1 MKKGFTDSPAVQD
14 SFNISKYINGLVNFI
29 KSCNTPMTIAVQG
42 DWGTGKTSIMT
53 MIKNELRNLK
63 NLNLVWFN
71 TWQFSQFNLGDKLP
85 LTMLNK
91 LVNEVSSNKESENFK
106 YIKKAMVGVA
116 DAILGHIS
124 GGALEVSKFLDNE
137 ENLFEAIE
145 RLKESFQKLVNEKAG
160 DEGRVIIFIDDLDRI
175 EPERAVELLEV
186 LKIFLD
192 CEKCIFVLAIDYS
205 VVTRGV
211 KVKYGNDFSEGKGK
225 SFFDK
230 IIQVPF
236 KMPVGSYDISLYVKK
251 CFEDI
256 GMEVEE
262 ETLPQYINLIKYS
275 IGNNPRS
282 MKRLFN
288 SFLLLSNISDSEI
301 LEDSLNRQILFAL
314 LCMQSSYELIY
325 NYIIE
330 KRLDLDG
337 EFFSELKNE
346 KNDIFKKIEMNEKE
360 ISQFTRFME
369 NFYNLLD
376 KDGDG
381 EINKE
386 DEMEVFRKVLN
397 FSTVTSSSAEIEEN
411 EDSILRDY
419 RFKNRNIARTIKA
432 KLNKGFKVDFGET
445 YKKKGIEISNWWI
458 FRANTFSKVAN
469 PLNLEEKF
477 GVDFVFK
484 PNIENNELIVDFNIY
499 RIEETTVDEIKE
511 VVDSELVSLKEIS
524 GIEPEF
530 SNIEIHFGNIF
541 SKNYE
546 EIEEDEIYEEI
557 KKYYGGQ
564 AGKKLGFKLE
574 NGERW
579 FLKFPTSTSQLENV
593 ELSYTNSSI

>member
-124 GGALEVSKFLDNE
+124 GGAIEVSSFLDNE

-192 CEKCIFVLAIDYS
+192 CEKCIFVLAIDYV

-211 KVKYGNDFSEGKGK
+211 KVKYGNDFSESKGK

-256 GMEVEE
+256 GLEVEE
-262 ETLPQYINLIKYS
+262 EVLPQYINLIKYS

-314 LCMQSSYELIY
+314 LCMQSSYELMY

-337 EFFSELKNE
+337 EFFNELKNE

-360 ISQFTRFME
+360 IPQFTRFME

-397 FSTVTSSSAEIEEN
+397 FSTVTSSSAEVEEN

-419 RFKNRNIARTIKA
+419 RFKNRNIARTIKT
-432 KLNKGFKVDFGET
+432 KINKGFKVDFGET

-458 FRANTFSKVAN
+458 FMANTFSKVAN
-469 PLNLEEKF
+469 PLKLEEKF
-477 GVDFVFK
+477 GVTFVFK

-499 RIEETTVDEIKE
+499 RIEETTVDEIRE

-530 SNIEIHFGNIF
+530 SNIEIYFGNIF

-546 EIEEDEIYEEI
+546 EIEEDEIYKEI
-557 KKYYGGQ
+557 KKYYDIMKHYF
-564 AGKKLGFKLE
+564 KKYNK
-574 NGERW
+574 
-579 FLKFPTSTSQLENV
+579 
-593 ELSYTNSSI
+593 

>member
-124 GGALEVSKFLDNE
+124 GGAIEVSSFLDNE

-256 GMEVEE
+256 GMEVEV

-314 LCMQSSYELIY
+314 LCMQSSYELMY

-337 EFFSELKNE
+337 EFFNELKNE

-397 FSTVTSSSAEIEEN
+397 FSTVTSSSAEVEEN

-419 RFKNRNIARTIKA
+419 RFKNRNIARTIKT

-458 FRANTFSKVAN
+458 FRANTFSKGAN

-477 GVDFVFK
+477 GVEFVFK

-499 RIEETTVDEIKE
+499 HIEETTVDEIKE

-557 KKYYGGQ
+557 KKYYDIMKHYF
-564 AGKKLGFKLE
+564 KKYNK
-574 NGERW
+574 
-579 FLKFPTSTSQLENV
+579 
-593 ELSYTNSSI
+593 

>member
-1 MKKGFTDSPAVQD
+1 MMKKGFTDSPAVQD

-53 MIKNELRNLK
+53 MIKNELRNSK

-91 LVNEVSSNKESENFK
+91 LVNEVSNNKESENFK

-124 GGALEVSKFLDNE
+124 GGALEVSSFLDNE
-137 ENLFEAIE
+137 ENLFEAVE

-211 KVKYGNDFSEGKGK
+211 KVKYGNDFSESKGK

-256 GMEVEE
+256 GLEVEE
-262 ETLPQYINLIKYS
+262 EVLPQYINLIKYS

-314 LCMQSSYELIY
+314 LCMQSSYELMY

-337 EFFSELKNE
+337 EFFNELKNE

-369 NFYNLLD
+369 NFYSLLD

-397 FSTVTSSSAEIEEN
+397 FSTVTSSSAEVEEN

-419 RFKNRNIARTIKA
+419 RFKNRNIARTIKT

-458 FRANTFSKVAN
+458 FMANTFSKAAN

-477 GVDFVFK
+477 GVEFVFK

-546 EIEEDEIYEEI
+546 EIEENEIYEEI
-557 KKYYGGQ
+557 KKYYDIMKHYF
-564 AGKKLGFKLE
+564 KKYNK
-574 NGERW
+574 
-579 FLKFPTSTSQLENV
+579 
-593 ELSYTNSSI
+593 

>member
-1 MKKGFTDSPAVQD
+1 MMKKGFTDSPAVQD

-53 MIKNELRNLK
+53 MIKNELKNSK

-124 GGALEVSKFLDNE
+124 GGALEVSSFLDNE

-314 LCMQSSYELIY
+314 LCMQSSYELMY

-337 EFFSELKNE
+337 EFFNELKNE

-397 FSTVTSSSAEIEEN
+397 FSTVTSSSAEVEEN

-419 RFKNRNIARTIKA
+419 RFKNRNIARTIKT

-477 GVDFVFK
+477 GVEFVFK

-499 RIEETTVDEIKE
+499 HLEDTTVDEIKE

-524 GIEPEF
+524 KIESEF
-530 SNIEIHFGNIF
+530 SDIEIHFGNIF

-557 KKYYGGQ
+557 KKYYDIMKHYF
-564 AGKKLGFKLE
+564 KKYNK
-574 NGERW
+574 
-579 FLKFPTSTSQLENV
+579 
-593 ELSYTNSSI
+593 

>member
-1 MKKGFTDSPAVQD
+1 MMKKGFTDSPAVQD

-124 GGALEVSKFLDNE
+124 GGAIEVSSFLDNE

-175 EPERAVELLEV
+175 ESERAVELLEV

-314 LCMQSSYELIY
+314 LCMQSSYELMY

-337 EFFSELKNE
+337 EFFNELKNE

-397 FSTVTSSSAEIEEN
+397 FSTVTSSSAEVEEN

-419 RFKNRNIARTIKA
+419 RFKNRNIARTIKT

-445 YKKKGIEISNWWI
+445 YKKYGIEISNWWI
-458 FRANTFSKVAN
+458 FMANTFSKLAN
-469 PLNLEEKF
+469 PLKLEEKF
-477 GVDFVFK
+477 GVEFVFK

-499 RIEETTVDEIKE
+499 HLEDTTVDEIKE

-524 GIEPEF
+524 KIEPEF
-530 SNIEIHFGNIF
+530 SDIEIHFGNIF

-557 KKYYGGQ
+557 KKYYDIMKHYF
-564 AGKKLGFKLE
+564 KKYNK
-574 NGERW
+574 
-579 FLKFPTSTSQLENV
+579 
-593 ELSYTNSSI
+593 

>member
-1 MKKGFTDSPAVQD
+1 MMKKGFTDSPAVQD

-53 MIKNELRNLK
+53 MIKNELRNSK

-91 LVNEVSSNKESENFK
+91 LVNEVSNNKESENFK

-124 GGALEVSKFLDNE
+124 GGALEVSSFLDNE
-137 ENLFEAIE
+137 ENLFEAVE

-211 KVKYGNDFSEGKGK
+211 KVKYGNDFSESKGK

-256 GMEVEE
+256 GLEVEE
-262 ETLPQYINLIKYS
+262 EVLPQYINLIKYS

-314 LCMQSSYELIY
+314 LCMQSSYELMY

-337 EFFSELKNE
+337 EFFNELKNE

-397 FSTVTSSSAEIEEN
+397 FSTVTSSSAEVEEN

-419 RFKNRNIARTIKA
+419 RFKNRNIARTIKT

-458 FRANTFSKVAN
+458 FMANTFSKLAN
-469 PLNLEEKF
+469 PLKLEEKF
-477 GVDFVFK
+477 GVEFVFK

-499 RIEETTVDEIKE
+499 HIEDTTVDEIKE
-511 VVDSELVSLKEIS
+511 VVDSELVSLTEIS
-524 GIEPEF
+524 KIEPEF

-557 KKYYGGQ
+557 KKYYDIMKHYF
-564 AGKKLGFKLE
+564 KKYNK
-574 NGERW
+574 
-579 FLKFPTSTSQLENV
+579 
-593 ELSYTNSSI
+593 

>member
-124 GGALEVSKFLDNE
+124 GGALEVSKFLDDE

-145 RLKESFQKLVNEKAG
+145 KLKESFQKLVNEKAG

-256 GMEVEE
+256 GMEVEV

-314 LCMQSSYELIY
+314 LCMQSSYELMY

-337 EFFSELKNE
+337 EFFNDLKNE

-419 RFKNRNIARTIKA
+419 RSKNRNIARTIKT
-432 KLNKGFKVDFGET
+432 KINKGFKVDFAET

-458 FRANTFSKVAN
+458 FRANTFSKGAN

-499 RIEETTVDEIKE
+499 CIEETTVDEIKE

-557 KKYYGGQ
+557 KKYYDIMKHYF
-564 AGKKLGFKLE
+564 KKYNK
-574 NGERW
+574 
-579 FLKFPTSTSQLENV
+579 
-593 ELSYTNSSI
+593 

>member
-1 MKKGFTDSPAVQD
+1 MMKKGFTDSPAVQD
-14 SFNISKYINGLVNFI
+14 RFNISKYINGLVNFI

-53 MIKNELRNLK
+53 MIKNELRNLN

-124 GGALEVSKFLDNE
+124 SGALEVSRFLDNE
-137 ENLFEAIE
+137 ENLFEAVE
-145 RLKESFQKLVNEKAG
+145 KLKESFQKLVNEKAG
-160 DEGRVIIFIDDLDRI
+160 NEGRVIIFIDDLDRI

-192 CEKCIFVLAIDYS
+192 CEKCIFVLAIDYG

-256 GMEVEE
+256 GIEVEE

-314 LCMQSSYELIY
+314 LCMQSSYELMY

-337 EFFSELKNE
+337 EFFNELKNE

-397 FSTVTSSSAEIEEN
+397 FSTVTSSSAEVEEN

-419 RFKNRNIARTIKA
+419 RSKNRNIARIIAK
-432 KLNKGFKVDFGET
+432 KLNKGFKVDFEET

-458 FRANTFSKVAN
+458 FRANTFSKAAN

-477 GVDFVFK
+477 GVEFVFK

-499 RIEETTVDEIKE
+499 HLEDTTVDEIKE

-524 GIEPEF
+524 KIEPEF
-530 SNIEIHFGNIF
+530 SDIEIHFGNIF

-557 KKYYGGQ
+557 KKYYDIMKHYF
-564 AGKKLGFKLE
+564 KKYNK
-574 NGERW
+574 
-579 FLKFPTSTSQLENV
+579 
-593 ELSYTNSSI
+593 

>member
-1 MKKGFTDSPAVQD
+1 MMKKGFTDSPAVQD

-53 MIKNELRNLK
+53 MIKNELKNSK

-124 GGALEVSKFLDNE
+124 GGALEVSSFLDNE

-160 DEGRVIIFIDDLDRI
+160 NEGRVIIFIDDLDRI

-314 LCMQSSYELIY
+314 LCMQSSYELMY

-330 KRLDLDG
+330 KRLDLEG
-337 EFFSELKNE
+337 EFFNELKNE

-397 FSTVTSSSAEIEEN
+397 FSTVTSSSAEVEEN

-419 RFKNRNIARTIKA
+419 RFKNRNIARIIAK

-477 GVDFVFK
+477 GVEFVFK

-499 RIEETTVDEIKE
+499 HLEDTTVDEIKE

-524 GIEPEF
+524 KIEPEF
-530 SNIEIHFGNIF
+530 SDIEIHFGNIF

-557 KKYYGGQ
+557 KKYYDIMKHYF
-564 AGKKLGFKLE
+564 KKYNK
-574 NGERW
+574 
-579 FLKFPTSTSQLENV
+579 
-593 ELSYTNSSI
+593 

>member
-124 GGALEVSKFLDNE
+124 GGALEVSSFLDNE

-236 KMPVGSYDISLYVKK
+236 KIPVGSYDISLYVKK

-256 GMEVEE
+256 EMEVEE
-262 ETLPQYINLIKYS
+262 ETLPQYINLIKHS

-397 FSTVTSSSAEIEEN
+397 FSTVTSSSAEVEEN

-419 RFKNRNIARTIKA
+419 RFKNRNIARTIKT
-432 KLNKGFKVDFGET
+432 KLNKGFKVDFAET

-458 FRANTFSKVAN
+458 FRANTFSKGAN

-477 GVDFVFK
+477 GVEFVFK

-499 RIEETTVDEIKE
+499 CIEETTVDEIKE

-557 KKYYGGQ
+557 KKYYDIMKHYF
-564 AGKKLGFKLE
+564 KKYNK
-574 NGERW
+574 
-579 FLKFPTSTSQLENV
+579 
-593 ELSYTNSSI
+593 

>member
-1 MKKGFTDSPAVQD
+1 MMKKGFTDSPAVQD

-53 MIKNELRNLK
+53 MIKNELKNSK

-124 GGALEVSKFLDNE
+124 GGALEVSSFLDNE

-314 LCMQSSYELIY
+314 LCMQSSYELMY

-337 EFFSELKNE
+337 EFFNELKNE

-397 FSTVTSSSAEIEEN
+397 FSTVTSSSAEVEEN

-419 RFKNRNIARTIKA
+419 RFKNRNIARTIKT

-477 GVDFVFK
+477 GVEFVFK

-499 RIEETTVDEIKE
+499 HLEDTTVDEIKE

-524 GIEPEF
+524 KIEPEF
-530 SNIEIHFGNIF
+530 SDIEIHFGNIF

-557 KKYYGGQ
+557 KKYYDIMKHYF
-564 AGKKLGFKLE
+564 KKYNK
-574 NGERW
+574 
-579 FLKFPTSTSQLENV
+579 
-593 ELSYTNSSI
+593 

>member
-1 MKKGFTDSPAVQD
+1 MMKKGFTDSPAVQD
-14 SFNISKYINGLVNFI
+14 RFNISKYINGLVNFI

-53 MIKNELRNLK
+53 MIKNELRNLN

-91 LVNEVSSNKESENFK
+91 LINEVSSNKESENFK

-124 GGALEVSKFLDNE
+124 SGALEVSRFLDNE
-137 ENLFEAIE
+137 ENLFEAVE
-145 RLKESFQKLVNEKAG
+145 KLKESFQKLVNEKAG
-160 DEGRVIIFIDDLDRI
+160 NEGRVIIFIDDLDRI

-192 CEKCIFVLAIDYS
+192 CEKCIFVLAIDYG

-236 KMPVGSYDISLYVKK
+236 KMPVGNYDISLYVKK

-256 GMEVEE
+256 GIEVEE

-314 LCMQSSYELIY
+314 LCMQSSYELMY

-337 EFFSELKNE
+337 EFFNELKNE

-397 FSTVTSSSAEIEEN
+397 FSTVTSSSAEVEEN

-419 RFKNRNIARTIKA
+419 RSKNRNIARIIAK
-432 KLNKGFKVDFGET
+432 KLNKGFKVDFEET

-458 FRANTFSKVAN
+458 FRANTFSKAAN

-477 GVDFVFK
+477 GVEFVFK

-499 RIEETTVDEIKE
+499 HLEDTTVDEIKE

-524 GIEPEF
+524 KIEPEF
-530 SNIEIHFGNIF
+530 SDIEIHFGNIF

-557 KKYYGGQ
+557 KKYYDIMKHYF
-564 AGKKLGFKLE
+564 KKYNK
-574 NGERW
+574 
-579 FLKFPTSTSQLENV
+579 
-593 ELSYTNSSI
+593 

>member
-1 MKKGFTDSPAVQD
+1 MMKKGFTDSPAVQD

-53 MIKNELRNLK
+53 MIKNELKNLK

-91 LVNEVSSNKESENFK
+91 LVNEVSNNKESENFK

-124 GGALEVSKFLDNE
+124 GGALEVSSFLDNE
-137 ENLFEAIE
+137 ENLFEAVE

-211 KVKYGNDFSEGKGK
+211 KVKYGNDFSESKGK

-256 GMEVEE
+256 GLEVEE
-262 ETLPQYINLIKYS
+262 EVLPQYINLIKYS

-314 LCMQSSYELIY
+314 LCMQSSYELMY

-346 KNDIFKKIEMNEKE
+346 KNDILKKIEMNERE
-360 ISQFTRFME
+360 ISLFTRFME
-369 NFYNLLD
+369 NFYSLLD

-397 FSTVTSSSAEIEEN
+397 FSTVTSSSAEVEEN

-419 RFKNRNIARTIKA
+419 RFKNRNIARTIKT

-458 FRANTFSKVAN
+458 FMANTFSKLAN
-469 PLNLEEKF
+469 PLKLEEKF
-477 GVDFVFK
+477 GVEFVFK
-484 PNIENNELIVDFNIY
+484 PNIGNNELIVDFNIY
-499 RIEETTVDEIKE
+499 HIEDTTVDEIKE
-511 VVDSELVSLKEIS
+511 VVDSELVSLTEIS
-524 GIEPEF
+524 KIEPEF
-530 SNIEIHFGNIF
+530 SDIEIHFGNIF

-557 KKYYGGQ
+557 KKYYDIMKHYF
-564 AGKKLGFKLE
+564 KKYNK
-574 NGERW
+574 
-579 FLKFPTSTSQLENV
+579 
-593 ELSYTNSSI
+593 

>member
-1 MKKGFTDSPAVQD
+1 MMKKGFTDSPAVQD
-14 SFNISKYINGLVNFI
+14 RFNISKYINGLVNFI

-53 MIKNELRNLK
+53 MIKNELRNLN

-91 LVNEVSSNKESENFK
+91 LINEVSSNKESENFK

-124 GGALEVSKFLDNE
+124 SGALEVSRFLDNE
-137 ENLFEAIE
+137 ENLFEAVE
-145 RLKESFQKLVNEKAG
+145 KLKESFQKLVNEKAG
-160 DEGRVIIFIDDLDRI
+160 NEGRVIIFIDDLDRI

-192 CEKCIFVLAIDYS
+192 CEKCIFVLAIDYG

-256 GMEVEE
+256 GIEVEE

-314 LCMQSSYELIY
+314 LCMQSSYELMY

-337 EFFSELKNE
+337 EFFNELKNE

-397 FSTVTSSSAEIEEN
+397 FSTVTSSSAEVEEN

-419 RFKNRNIARTIKA
+419 RSKNRNIARIIAK
-432 KLNKGFKVDFGET
+432 KLNKGFKVDFEET

-458 FRANTFSKVAN
+458 FRANTFSKAAN

-477 GVDFVFK
+477 GVEFVFK

-499 RIEETTVDEIKE
+499 HLEDTTVDEIKE

-524 GIEPEF
+524 KIEPEF
-530 SNIEIHFGNIF
+530 SDIEIHFGNIF

-557 KKYYGGQ
+557 KKYYDIMKHYF
-564 AGKKLGFKLE
+564 KKYNK
-574 NGERW
+574 
-579 FLKFPTSTSQLENV
+579 
-593 ELSYTNSSI
+593 

>member
-1 MKKGFTDSPAVQD
+1 MMKKGFTDSPAVQD

-124 GGALEVSKFLDNE
+124 GGAIEVSSFLDNE

-256 GMEVEE
+256 GMEVEV

-314 LCMQSSYELIY
+314 LCMQSSYELMY

-337 EFFSELKNE
+337 EFFNELKNE

-397 FSTVTSSSAEIEEN
+397 FSTVTSSSAEVEEN

-419 RFKNRNIARTIKA
+419 RFKNRNIARTIKT

-458 FRANTFSKVAN
+458 FRANTFSKGAN

-477 GVDFVFK
+477 GVEFVFK

-499 RIEETTVDEIKE
+499 HIEETTVDEIKE

-557 KKYYGGQ
+557 KKYYDIMKHYF
-564 AGKKLGFKLE
+564 KKYNK
-574 NGERW
+574 
-579 FLKFPTSTSQLENV
+579 
-593 ELSYTNSSI
+593 

>member
-1 MKKGFTDSPAVQD
+1 MMKKGFTDSPAVQD

-53 MIKNELRNLK
+53 MIKNELRNSK

-91 LVNEVSSNKESENFK
+91 LVNEVSNNKESENFK

-124 GGALEVSKFLDNE
+124 GGALEVSKFLDDE

-145 RLKESFQKLVNEKAG
+145 KLKESFQKLVNEKAG

-211 KVKYGNDFSEGKGK
+211 KIKYGNDFSEGKGK

-256 GMEVEE
+256 EMEVEE
-262 ETLPQYINLIKYS
+262 ETLPQYINLIKHS

-397 FSTVTSSSAEIEEN
+397 FSTVTSSSAEVEEN

-419 RFKNRNIARTIKA
+419 RFKNRNIARTIKT

-458 FRANTFSKVAN
+458 FRANTFSKGAN

-477 GVDFVFK
+477 GVEFVFK
-484 PNIENNELIVDFNIY
+484 PSIENNELIVDFNIY
-499 RIEETTVDEIKE
+499 CIEETTVDEIKE

-557 KKYYGGQ
+557 KKYYDIMKHYF
-564 AGKKLGFKLE
+564 KKYNK
-574 NGERW
+574 
-579 FLKFPTSTSQLENV
+579 
-593 ELSYTNSSI
+593 

>member
-1 MKKGFTDSPAVQD
+1 MMKKGFTDSPAVQD
-14 SFNISKYINGLVNFI
+14 RFNISKYINGLVNFI
-29 KSCNTPMTIAVQG
+29 KSCNTPMSIAVQG

-53 MIKNELRNLK
+53 MIKNELRNLN

-91 LVNEVSSNKESENFK
+91 LINEVSSNKESENFK

-124 GGALEVSKFLDNE
+124 SGALEVSRFLDNE

-160 DEGRVIIFIDDLDRI
+160 NEGRVIIFIDDLDRI

-192 CEKCIFVLAIDYS
+192 CEKCVFVLAIDYG

-256 GMEVEE
+256 GIEVEE

-314 LCMQSSYELIY
+314 LCMQSSYELMY

-337 EFFSELKNE
+337 EFFNELKNE

-397 FSTVTSSSAEIEEN
+397 FSTVTSSSAEVEEN

-419 RFKNRNIARTIKA
+419 RSKNRNIARIIAK
-432 KLNKGFKVDFGET
+432 KLNKGFKVDFEET

-458 FRANTFSKVAN
+458 FRANTFSKAAN

-477 GVDFVFK
+477 GVEFVFK

-499 RIEETTVDEIKE
+499 HLEDTTVDEIKE

-524 GIEPEF
+524 KIEPEF
-530 SNIEIHFGNIF
+530 SDIEIHFGNIF

-557 KKYYGGQ
+557 KKYYDIMKHYF
-564 AGKKLGFKLE
+564 KKYNK
-574 NGERW
+574 
-579 FLKFPTSTSQLENV
+579 
-593 ELSYTNSSI
+593 

>member
-1 MKKGFTDSPAVQD
+1 MMKKGFTDSPAVQD

-53 MIKNELRNLK
+53 MIKNELRNSK

-91 LVNEVSSNKESENFK
+91 LVNEVSNNKESENFK

-124 GGALEVSKFLDNE
+124 GGALEVSSFLDNE

-211 KVKYGNDFSEGKGK
+211 KVKYGNDFSESKGK

-256 GMEVEE
+256 GLEVEE
-262 ETLPQYINLIKYS
+262 EVLPQYINLIKYS

-314 LCMQSSYELIY
+314 LCMQSSYELMY

-337 EFFSELKNE
+337 EFFNELKNE

-397 FSTVTSSSAEIEEN
+397 FSTVTSSSAEVEEN

-419 RFKNRNIARTIKA
+419 RFKNRNIARTIKT

-458 FRANTFSKVAN
+458 FMANTFSKLAN
-469 PLNLEEKF
+469 PLKLEEKF
-477 GVDFVFK
+477 GVEFVFK

-499 RIEETTVDEIKE
+499 HIEDTTVDEIKE
-511 VVDSELVSLKEIS
+511 VVDSELVSLTAIS
-524 GIEPEF
+524 KIEPEF
-530 SNIEIHFGNIF
+530 ADIEIHFGNIF

-557 KKYYGGQ
+557 KKYYDIMKHYF
-564 AGKKLGFKLE
+564 KKYNK
-574 NGERW
+574 
-579 FLKFPTSTSQLENV
+579 
-593 ELSYTNSSI
+593 

>member
-1 MKKGFTDSPAVQD
+1 MMKKGFTDSPAVQD

-53 MIKNELRNLK
+53 MIKNELRNSK

-91 LVNEVSSNKESENFK
+91 LVNEVSNNKESENFK

-124 GGALEVSKFLDNE
+124 GGALEVSSFLDNE
-137 ENLFEAIE
+137 ENLFEAVE

-211 KVKYGNDFSEGKGK
+211 KVKYGNDFSESKGK

-256 GMEVEE
+256 GLEVEE
-262 ETLPQYINLIKYS
+262 EVLPQYINLIKYS

-314 LCMQSSYELIY
+314 LCMQSSYELMY

-337 EFFSELKNE
+337 EFFNELKNE

-397 FSTVTSSSAEIEEN
+397 FSTVTSSSAEVEEN

-419 RFKNRNIARTIKA
+419 RFKNRNIARIIKT

-458 FRANTFSKVAN
+458 FMANTFSKLAN
-469 PLNLEEKF
+469 PLKLEEKF
-477 GVDFVFK
+477 GVEFVFK

-499 RIEETTVDEIKE
+499 HIEDTTVDEIKE
-511 VVDSELVSLKEIS
+511 VVDSELVSLTEIS
-524 GIEPEF
+524 KIEPEF
-530 SNIEIHFGNIF
+530 SDIEIHFGNIF

-557 KKYYGGQ
+557 KKYYDIMKHYF
-564 AGKKLGFKLE
+564 KKYNK
-574 NGERW
+574 
-579 FLKFPTSTSQLENV
+579 
-593 ELSYTNSSI
+593 

>member
-53 MIKNELRNLK
+53 MIKNELRNSK

-124 GGALEVSKFLDNE
+124 GGALEVSSFLDNE

-160 DEGRVIIFIDDLDRI
+160 DDGRVIIFIDDLDRI

-256 GMEVEE
+256 EMEVEE
-262 ETLPQYINLIKYS
+262 ETLPQYINLIKHS

-301 LEDSLNRQILFAL
+301 LEDSLNKQILFAL

-419 RFKNRNIARTIKA
+419 RSKNRNIARTIKT
-432 KLNKGFKVDFGET
+432 KLNKGFKVDFAET

-458 FRANTFSKVAN
+458 FRANTFSKGAN

-499 RIEETTVDEIKE
+499 CIEETTVDEIKE

-557 KKYYGGQ
+557 KKYYDIMKHYF
-564 AGKKLGFKLE
+564 KKYNK
-574 NGERW
+574 
-579 FLKFPTSTSQLENV
+579 
-593 ELSYTNSSI
+593 

>member
-1 MKKGFTDSPAVQD
+1 MMKKGFTDSPAVQD

-53 MIKNELRNLK
+53 MIKNELRNSK

-91 LVNEVSSNKESENFK
+91 LVNEVSNNKESENFK

-124 GGALEVSKFLDNE
+124 GGALEVSKFLDDE

-211 KVKYGNDFSEGKGK
+211 KVKYGNDFSESKGK

-256 GMEVEE
+256 EMEVEE
-262 ETLPQYINLIKYS
+262 ETLPQYINLIKHS

-419 RFKNRNIARTIKA
+419 RSKNRNIARTIKT

-458 FRANTFSKVAN
+458 FRANTFSKGAN

-477 GVDFVFK
+477 GVEFVFK

-499 RIEETTVDEIKE
+499 CIEETTVDEIKE

-557 KKYYGGQ
+557 KKYYDIMKHYF
-564 AGKKLGFKLE
+564 KKYNK
-574 NGERW
+574 
-579 FLKFPTSTSQLENV
+579 
-593 ELSYTNSSI
+593 

>member
-1 MKKGFTDSPAVQD
+1 MMKKGFTDSPAVQD

-53 MIKNELRNLK
+53 MIKNELKNSK

-124 GGALEVSKFLDNE
+124 GGALEVSSFLDNE

-175 EPERAVELLEV
+175 ESERAVELLEV

-314 LCMQSSYELIY
+314 LCMQSSYELMY

-337 EFFSELKNE
+337 EFFNELKNE

-397 FSTVTSSSAEIEEN
+397 FSTVTSSSAEVEEN

-419 RFKNRNIARTIKA
+419 RFKNRNIARTIKT

-477 GVDFVFK
+477 GVEFVFK

-499 RIEETTVDEIKE
+499 HLEDTTVDEIKE

-524 GIEPEF
+524 KIEPEF
-530 SNIEIHFGNIF
+530 SDIEIHFGNIF

-557 KKYYGGQ
+557 KKYYDIMKHYF
-564 AGKKLGFKLE
+564 KKYNK
-574 NGERW
+574 
-579 FLKFPTSTSQLENV
+579 
-593 ELSYTNSSI
+593 

>member
-14 SFNISKYINGLVNFI
+14 SFNISKYINGLVSFI

-53 MIKNELRNLK
+53 MIKNELKNSK

-124 GGALEVSKFLDNE
+124 GGALEVSSFLDNE

-256 GMEVEE
+256 GMEVDE

-314 LCMQSSYELIY
+314 LCMQSSYELMY

-337 EFFSELKNE
+337 EFFNELKNE

-397 FSTVTSSSAEIEEN
+397 FSTVTSSSAEVEEN

-419 RFKNRNIARTIKA
+419 RFKNRNIARTIKT

-458 FRANTFSKVAN
+458 FMANIFSKVAN
-469 PLNLEEKF
+469 PLKLEEKF
-477 GVDFVFK
+477 GVEFVFK

-557 KKYYGGQ
+557 KKYYDIMKHYF
-564 AGKKLGFKLE
+564 KKYNK
-574 NGERW
+574 
-579 FLKFPTSTSQLENV
+579 
-593 ELSYTNSSI
+593 

>member
-1 MKKGFTDSPAVQD
+1 MMKKGFTDSPAVQD

-53 MIKNELRNLK
+53 MIKNELKNSK

-91 LVNEVSSNKESENFK
+91 LVNEVSNNKESENFK

-124 GGALEVSKFLDNE
+124 GGALEVSSFLDNE
-137 ENLFEAIE
+137 ENLFEAVE

-160 DEGRVIIFIDDLDRI
+160 DEGRLIIFIDDLDRI

-211 KVKYGNDFSEGKGK
+211 KVKYGNDFSESKGK

-236 KMPVGSYDISLYVKK
+236 KMPVGSYDISLYIKK

-256 GMEVEE
+256 GMEVEM

-397 FSTVTSSSAEIEEN
+397 FSTVTSSSAEVEEN

-419 RFKNRNIARTIKA
+419 RFKNRNIARTIKT

-477 GVDFVFK
+477 GVEFVFK

-499 RIEETTVDEIKE
+499 HLEDTTVDEIKE

-524 GIEPEF
+524 KIEPEF
-530 SNIEIHFGNIF
+530 SDIEIHFGNIF

-557 KKYYGGQ
+557 KKYYDIMKHYF
-564 AGKKLGFKLE
+564 KKYNK
-574 NGERW
+574 
-579 FLKFPTSTSQLENV
+579 
-593 ELSYTNSSI
+593 

>member
-1 MKKGFTDSPAVQD
+1 MMKKGFTDSPAVQD

-53 MIKNELRNLK
+53 MIKNELRNSK

-91 LVNEVSSNKESENFK
+91 LVNEVSNNKESENFK

-124 GGALEVSKFLDNE
+124 GGALEVSSFLDNE
-137 ENLFEAIE
+137 ENLFEAVE

-211 KVKYGNDFSEGKGK
+211 KVKYGNDFSESKGK

-256 GMEVEE
+256 GLEVEE
-262 ETLPQYINLIKYS
+262 EVLPQYINLIKYS

-314 LCMQSSYELIY
+314 LCMQSSYELMY

-337 EFFSELKNE
+337 EFFNELKNE

-397 FSTVTSSSAEIEEN
+397 FSTVTSSSAEVEEN

-419 RFKNRNIARTIKA
+419 RFKNRNIARTIKT

-458 FRANTFSKVAN
+458 FMANTFSKLAN
-469 PLNLEEKF
+469 PLKLEEKF
-477 GVDFVFK
+477 GVEFVFK
-484 PNIENNELIVDFNIY
+484 PNIGNNELIVDFNIY
-499 RIEETTVDEIKE
+499 HIEDTTVDEIKE
-511 VVDSELVSLKEIS
+511 VVDSELVSLTEIS
-524 GIEPEF
+524 KIEPEF
-530 SNIEIHFGNIF
+530 SDIEIHFGNIF

-557 KKYYGGQ
+557 KKYYDIMKHYF
-564 AGKKLGFKLE
+564 KKYNK
-574 NGERW
+574 
-579 FLKFPTSTSQLENV
+579 
-593 ELSYTNSSI
+593 

>member
-1 MKKGFTDSPAVQD
+1 MMKKGFTDSPAVQD

-53 MIKNELRNLK
+53 MIKNELRNSK

-124 GGALEVSKFLDNE
+124 GGALEVSSFLDNE

-256 GMEVEE
+256 EMEVEE
-262 ETLPQYINLIKYS
+262 ETLPQYINLIKHS

-330 KRLDLDG
+330 RRLDLDG

-397 FSTVTSSSAEIEEN
+397 FSTVTSSSAEVEEN

-419 RFKNRNIARTIKA
+419 RFKNRNIARTIKT

-458 FRANTFSKVAN
+458 FMANTFSKVAN
-469 PLNLEEKF
+469 PLKLEEKF
-477 GVDFVFK
+477 GVEFVFK
-484 PNIENNELIVDFNIY
+484 PNIENNKLIVDFNIY
-499 RIEETTVDEIKE
+499 HIEETTVDEIKE

-557 KKYYGGQ
+557 KKYYDIMKHYF
-564 AGKKLGFKLE
+564 KKYNK
-574 NGERW
+574 
-579 FLKFPTSTSQLENV
+579 Q
-593 ELSYTNSSI
+593 

>member
-1 MKKGFTDSPAVQD
+1 MMKKGFTDSPAVQD

-53 MIKNELRNLK
+53 MIKNELRNSK

-91 LVNEVSSNKESENFK
+91 LVNEVSNNKESENFK

-124 GGALEVSKFLDNE
+124 GGALEVSSFLDNE
-137 ENLFEAIE
+137 ENLFEAVE
-145 RLKESFQKLVNEKAG
+145 RLKESFQRLVNEKAG

-192 CEKCIFVLAIDYS
+192 CEKCIFILAIDYS

-211 KVKYGNDFSEGKGK
+211 KVKYGNDFSESKGK

-256 GMEVEE
+256 GLEVEE
-262 ETLPQYINLIKYS
+262 EVLPQYINLIKYS

-314 LCMQSSYELIY
+314 LCMQSSYELMY

-337 EFFSELKNE
+337 EFFNELKNE

-397 FSTVTSSSAEIEEN
+397 FSTVTSSSAEVEEN

-419 RFKNRNIARTIKA
+419 RFKNRNIARTIKT

-458 FRANTFSKVAN
+458 FMANTFSKLAN
-469 PLNLEEKF
+469 PLKLEEKF
-477 GVDFVFK
+477 GVEFVFK

-499 RIEETTVDEIKE
+499 HIEDTTVDEIKE
-511 VVDSELVSLKEIS
+511 VVDSELVSLTEIS
-524 GIEPEF
+524 KIEPEF
-530 SNIEIHFGNIF
+530 SDIEIHFGNIF

-557 KKYYGGQ
+557 KKYYDIMKHYF
-564 AGKKLGFKLE
+564 KKYNK
-574 NGERW
+574 
-579 FLKFPTSTSQLENV
+579 
-593 ELSYTNSSI
+593 

>member
-1 MKKGFTDSPAVQD
+1 MMKKGFTDSPAVQD

-53 MIKNELRNLK
+53 MIKNELKNSK

-124 GGALEVSKFLDNE
+124 GGALEVSSFLDNE

-314 LCMQSSYELIY
+314 LCMQSSYELMY

-337 EFFSELKNE
+337 EFFNELKNE

-369 NFYNLLD
+369 NFYSLLD

-397 FSTVTSSSAEIEEN
+397 FSTVTSSSAEVEEN

-419 RFKNRNIARTIKA
+419 RFKNRNIARTIKT

-477 GVDFVFK
+477 GVEFVFK

-499 RIEETTVDEIKE
+499 HLEDTTVDEIKE

-524 GIEPEF
+524 KIEPEF
-530 SNIEIHFGNIF
+530 SDIEIHFGNIF

-557 KKYYGGQ
+557 KKYYDIMKHYF
-564 AGKKLGFKLE
+564 KKYNK
-574 NGERW
+574 
-579 FLKFPTSTSQLENV
+579 
-593 ELSYTNSSI
+593 

>member
-1 MKKGFTDSPAVQD
+1 MMKKGFTDSPAVQD

-53 MIKNELRNLK
+53 MIKNELRNLN

-91 LVNEVSSNKESENFK
+91 LINEVSSNKESENFK

-124 GGALEVSKFLDNE
+124 SGALEVSRFLDNE
-137 ENLFEAIE
+137 ENLFEAVE
-145 RLKESFQKLVNEKAG
+145 KLKESFQKLVNEKAG
-160 DEGRVIIFIDDLDRI
+160 NEGRVIIFIDDLDRI

-192 CEKCIFVLAIDYS
+192 CEKCIFVLAIDYG

-256 GMEVEE
+256 GIEVEE

-314 LCMQSSYELIY
+314 LCMQSSYELMY

-337 EFFSELKNE
+337 EFFNELKNE

-397 FSTVTSSSAEIEEN
+397 FSTVTSSSAEVEEN

-419 RFKNRNIARTIKA
+419 RSKNRNIARIIAK
-432 KLNKGFKVDFGET
+432 KLNKGFKVDFEET

-458 FRANTFSKVAN
+458 FRANTFSKAAN

-477 GVDFVFK
+477 GVEFVFK

-499 RIEETTVDEIKE
+499 HLEDTTVDEIKE

-524 GIEPEF
+524 KIEPEF
-530 SNIEIHFGNIF
+530 SDIEIHFGNIF

-557 KKYYGGQ
+557 KKYYDIMKHYF
-564 AGKKLGFKLE
+564 KKYNK
-574 NGERW
+574 
-579 FLKFPTSTSQLENV
+579 
-593 ELSYTNSSI
+593 

>member
-124 GGALEVSKFLDNE
+124 GGALEVSSFLDNE
-137 ENLFEAIE
+137 ENLFEAVE
-145 RLKESFQKLVNEKAG
+145 RLKESFQRLVNEKAG

-256 GMEVEE
+256 GMEVEV

-314 LCMQSSYELIY
+314 LCMQSSYELMY

-337 EFFSELKNE
+337 EFFNELKNE

-397 FSTVTSSSAEIEEN
+397 FSTVTSSSAEVEEN

-419 RFKNRNIARTIKA
+419 RFKNRNIARTIKT

-458 FRANTFSKVAN
+458 FRANTFSKGAN

-477 GVDFVFK
+477 GVEFVFK

-499 RIEETTVDEIKE
+499 HIEETTVDEIKE

-557 KKYYGGQ
+557 KKYYDIMKHYF
-564 AGKKLGFKLE
+564 KKYNK
-574 NGERW
+574 
-579 FLKFPTSTSQLENV
+579 
-593 ELSYTNSSI
+593 

>member
-53 MIKNELRNLK
+53 MIKNELRNSK

-124 GGALEVSKFLDNE
+124 GGALEVSSFLDNE

-160 DEGRVIIFIDDLDRI
+160 DDGRVIIFIDDLDRI

-236 KMPVGSYDISLYVKK
+236 KIPVGSYDISLYVKK

-256 GMEVEE
+256 EMEVEE
-262 ETLPQYINLIKYS
+262 ETLPQYINLIKHS

-419 RFKNRNIARTIKA
+419 RSKNRNIARTIKT
-432 KLNKGFKVDFGET
+432 KLNKGFKVDFAET

-458 FRANTFSKVAN
+458 FRANTFSKGAN

-499 RIEETTVDEIKE
+499 CIEETTVDEIKE

-557 KKYYGGQ
+557 KKYYDIMKHYF
-564 AGKKLGFKLE
+564 KKYNK
-574 NGERW
+574 
-579 FLKFPTSTSQLENV
+579 
-593 ELSYTNSSI
+593 